1 MSFRSCGLVR
11 FALLAV
17 CAAGLSLF
25 AQQTTVWRLGDF
37 DHAAV
42 EFQGRAGN
50 APVVVDANAPDAAK
64 HWPASQAG
72 TLNAEA
78 GAQTHSRTISFE
90 LREAPRG
97 SYTLDLAVMASNP
110 RVPRLELDLNG
121 TPATIYIN
129 RRLSYQTDVRADS
142 PICAEAR
149 ERIPIPAAALRQGQN
164 ALRITTV
171 DDVAD
176 ENGDS
181 DINWDALQLLHTDQN
196 PAAEPGIAV
205 EPAYFYTNEN
215 GIKRELV
222 QVTITPTAT
231 VSRATLKLTLADA
244 EYQAE
249 LAPARFGQQRFEF
262 WVPEF
267 AAGAAA
273 RVTVVLD
280 GKSYEHAGRLTPKRK
295 LTVYLVPHTHL
306 DIGFTDYQPKIEELQ
321 NRNLDR
327 LLDEMRHD
335 RDMRF
340 SLDGAWLAEQY
351 LRTRSITAQQ
361 EFLQLAHEGH
371 ISIPAQYANL
381 MAGGASLETLIR
393 SIYAGHALNRTAG
406 QQADYANI
414 TDVPAYPWAYAS
426 VLRAAGVKYFAA
438 GANDDR
444 GPQPLYGRWQTR
456 SPFWWQGPDGAK
468 VLMAYTR
475 QYSQLWFICGLP
487 PHEAGCRD
495 SLPTFFQTFES
506 PGFQPDT
513 VLMFGSQLENTD
525 LIPGE
530 GEFVRRWNGKYAWP
544 RLQLATFRDYFRLI
558 DEKYGNK
565 LETVRGDFGPY
576 WEDGIGTDAQYA
588 AIYRQTESRALAVEK
603 LAVLAAVQMGDWAP
617 PLDRLRCLW
626 QDLILYAEHTYTS
639 WGGYSRPDS
648 EQSVRQIETKH
659 FHVRD
664 AIESA
669 HWIAQESMSR
679 LLDRIQVA
687 PPAMV
692 VFNALAHE
700 RSGLVEIDLSNG
712 LEVVDTG
719 TQQPVELET
728 LRDGDGYQRVRFMA
742 RHVPATGYRVY
753 RLITRQTTPAPRPD
767 SEATPANAIENVFY
781 RVTVD
786 ANRGAVSS
794 ILDKQLNRELVD
806 AKSPYLLNQY
816 VYVSGGDGTRL
827 VHTSGHLPV
836 AQLTVTANLRATRV
850 KARRTPWG
858 QLLTYR
864 TSGQHAPRI
873 DAEIRLFD
881 GEKKI
886 EFLNLVQK
894 EPVNDK
900 EAVYFAF
907 PFAAA
912 QPEFEY
918 EGQNGTVNPAR
929 DELSG
934 GCREWYTVGHWAR
947 VTSSGVS
954 AAVIPLDA
962 PLATFGD
969 INRGL
974 WPEKFEPKSAT
985 IFSYALNNYW
995 HTNFPRVQSGDF
1007 KFRYVLT
1014 SGAELNPAVLSRAG
1028 REALTPLEVGELMK
1042 NDKVGTRGSL
1052 PAVPASFLNLS
1063 GDGIELETLKPAENG
1078 NGYILRLLETSGRA
1092 GEARLTSG
1100 LLEFDRAWLC
1110 NAAEENERELS
1121 LLKDGLEVAVPP
1133 YAIVTLR
1140 ALLRPVTPGRRMAF
1154 GCIKLQLSDS
1164 PAQTSPLTRRNVQA
1178 LEGPLCFHRASRRSP
1193 ML

>member
-1 MSFRSCGLVR
+1 
-11 FALLAV
+11 
-17 CAAGLSLF
+17 
-25 AQQTTVWRLGDF
+25 
-37 DHAAV
+37 
-42 EFQGRAGN
+42 
-50 APVVVDANAPDAAK
+50 VVDANAPDAAK
-64 HWPASQAG
+64 HWPSSQAG

-78 GAQTHSRTISFE
+78 GGQTHSRTIRFE
-90 LREAPRG
+90 LKEAPQG
-97 SYTLDLAVMASNP
+97 SYTLDLAVLASNP
-110 RVPRLELDLNG
+110 RVPRLELNLNG
-121 TPATIYIN
+121 TLATVYIN
-129 RRLSYQTDVRADS
+129 RRLSYYAEGRADS

-149 ERIPIPAAALRQGQN
+149 ERIPIPATVLRQGEN
-164 ALRITTV
+164 TLRITTV
-171 DDVAD
+171 DHVAD

-181 DINWDALQLLHTDQN
+181 DINWDALQLLRTEQD

-215 GIKRELV
+215 GSTQELV
-222 QVTITPTAT
+222 QVTVTPPAT
-231 VSRATLKLTLADA
+231 VSRATLTLTLAGA

-262 WVPEF
+262 QVPEF

-273 RVTVVLD
+273 RATVLLN
-280 GKSYEHAGRLTPKRK
+280 GKSYEYAVRLTPKRK

-351 LRTRSITAQQ
+351 LRTRSPAAQQ
-361 EFLQLAHEGH
+361 EFLKLAHERR

-393 SIYAGHALNRTAG
+393 STYAGHALNRTAG
-406 QQADYANI
+406 QPADYANI

-426 VLRAAGVKYFAA
+426 VMRAVGVKYFAA

-506 PGFQPDT
+506 PGYQLDT
-513 VLMFGSQLENTD
+513 VLMFGSQLENTH

-544 RLQLATFRDYFRLI
+544 HLQLATFRDYFQLI
-558 DEKYGNK
+558 DEEYGDK

-603 LAVLAAVQMGDWAP
+603 LSALAALQMGEWAP
-617 PLDRLRCLW
+617 PLDRLRRLW

-659 FHVRD
+659 FHVTD
-664 AIESA
+664 ARESA

-679 LLDRIQVA
+679 LLDRIQIA
-687 PPAMV
+687 PPAMA
-692 VFNALAHE
+692 VFNTLAHE

-712 LEVVDTG
+712 MEVVDTG
-719 TQQPVELET
+719 TQQTVELET
-728 LRDGDGYQRVRFMA
+728 LRDGDGYQHVRFMA
-742 RHVPATGYRVY
+742 RHVPAMGYRVY
-753 RLITRQTTPAPRPD
+753 RLITRQTAAAPRPD
-767 SEATPANAIENVFY
+767 GKATPANTIENVFY

-786 ANRGAVSS
+786 ANRGAIST
-794 ILDKQLNRELVD
+794 IFDKQLSRELVD
-806 AKSPYLLNQY
+806 AMSPYLLNQY

-827 VHTSGHLPV
+827 VHISDHLPV
-836 AQLTVTANLRATRV
+836 AQLTVTPALRATV
-850 KARRTPWG
+850 VDARRTPWG

-886 EFLNLVQK
+886 EIVNRVQK

-907 PFAAA
+907 PFAAS

-929 DELSG
+929 DELPG

-962 PLATFGD
+962 PLMTFGD

-974 WPEKFEPKSAT
+974 WPEKFEPKSST

-995 HTNFPRVQSGDF
+995 HTNFPRVQSGEF
-1007 KFRYVLT
+1007 TFRYVLT
-1014 SGAELNPAVLSRAG
+1014 SGAELNPAALSRAG
-1028 REALTPLEVGELMK
+1028 REALTPIESGELMK

-1052 PAVPASFLNLS
+1052 PAVPASFLTVS
-1063 GDGIELETLKPAENG
+1063 GDGIELEALKPAEDG

-1092 GEARLTSG
+1092 GVARLSS
-1100 LLEFDRAWLC
+1100 LLLKFDRAWLC
-1110 NAAEENERELS
+1110 NAAEDNERELS
-1121 LLKDGLEVAVPP
+1121 VSKDGVEVAVPP
-1133 YAIVTLR
+1133 YAIMTLR
-1140 ALLRPVTPGRRMAF
+1140 AVLRPAAP
-1154 GCIKLQLSDS
+1154 
-1164 PAQTSPLTRRNVQA
+1164 
-1178 LEGPLCFHRASRRSP
+1178 
-1193 ML
+1193 